1 MADLRDD
8 RVSRAYDDLPDDGPA
23 PAIDA
28 AIQAAARRAVGA
40 RPGAARRWQIPLSI
54 AAVLTLAVGLSLQV
68 ERAQREADQE
78 TAIPAARSE
87 ATAASPAAPVAGAAA
102 DSAAAPARESPGR
115 ATTTI
120 KSAAEPRVK
129 SLALP
134 TAPAPAVAPAP
145 VPALPESASG
155 EGNDPTASRA
165 RAPARLGAAA
175 ERSATSGLVQELGK
189 PAQPEADGVQT
200 AEQQLEHIAELRAK
214 GRHEEAERE
223 LAAFRR
229 AFPDYR
235 ISAEWR
241 RKVER
246 PDP

>member
-8 RVSRAYDDLPDDGPA
+8 RVSRAYQDLPDDKPA

-68 ERAQREADQE
+68 EHAQREADKE
-78 TAIPAARSE
+78 AAIPAARYE
-87 ATAASPAAPVAGAAA
+87 APAPSPAAPAAGAAA
-102 DSAAAPARESPGR
+102 DSAAVPAQESPRR
-115 ATTTI
+115 ATTTT
-120 KSAAEPRVK
+120 KSAAEPRAK
-129 SLALP
+129 SLTLP
-134 TAPAPAVAPAP
+134 AAP
-145 VPALPESASG
+145 
-155 EGNDPTASRA
+155 
-165 RAPARLGAAA
+165 AA
-175 ERSATSGLVQELGK
+175 ERSATSGLVQEAGK
-189 PAQPEADGVQT
+189 PAQAKPDGLQT
-200 AEQQLEHIAELRAK
+200 PEQQLEHIAELRAN

-246 PDP
+246 PGP